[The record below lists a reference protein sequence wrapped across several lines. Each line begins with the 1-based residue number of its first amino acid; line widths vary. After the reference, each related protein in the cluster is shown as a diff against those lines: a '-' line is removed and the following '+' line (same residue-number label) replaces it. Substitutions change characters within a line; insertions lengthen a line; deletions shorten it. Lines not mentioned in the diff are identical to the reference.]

1 MKYEIIYDYE
11 DSKNCQEEFKGEWLE
26 LKKYIETMKK
36 QGCYNIEAT
45 AISEEE

>member
-11 DSKNCQEEFKGEWLE
+11 DSKNCQEEFKGDWLE
-26 LKKYIETMKK
+26 LKKYIATMKK
-36 QGCYNIEAT
+36 QDCYNIEAT

>member
-11 DSKNCQEEFKGEWLE
+11 DSKNCQEEFEGEWLE
-26 LKKYIETMKK
+26 LKKYIKTMKE
-36 QGCYNIEAT
+36 QDCYNIDAI